1 MQRLVLIVLLISGYC
16 LGQGWAPAGSRS
28 RAMGD
33 ASVTLQDVWAYHHNP
48 AAIVGIKKVAFGISY
63 ENRFLLKTLHEFEDY
78 YFVSKIELKS
88 ASSKAKKDCTYIFRQ
103 LQSKTYE

>member
-1 MQRLVLIVLLISGYC
+1 MVNFNKISLSKGVVS
-16 LGQGWAPAGSRS
+16 G
-28 RAMGD
+28 
-33 ASVTLQDVWAYHHNP
+33 
-48 AAIVGIKKVAFGISY
+48 Y